1 MSVSMTSL
9 NQQQKSRFAAVNFS
23 SFANYPDTYKIF
35 VLNWIVILFFALV
48 LLSFIHVFCRLSMRQ
63 GRV

>member
-23 SFANYPDTYKIF
+23 SFANQPDTYKIF
-35 VLNWIVILFFALV
+35 VLNWIVILFFSLV
-48 LLSFIHVFCRLSMRQ
+48 LLRFIHGFCRLSVRQ